1 MIANNT
7 PAKRLIFNS
16 LGIIFSV
23 IPVSV
28 SIFSYF
34 PLWVVREDASIL
46 SGISLILMLAAF
58 VPCFRYIKTAIF
70 SASAPVMWLVIFI
83 TFFLLSKIADEIT
96 VIAFVGFLGNLIG
109 AVFFGLARVKDDRR
123 A

>member
-7 PAKRLIFNS
+7 PEKRLVFNS

-34 PLWVVREDASIL
+34 PLWVGREDASIL
-46 SGISLILMLAAF
+46 SGISLILMLAAL
-58 VPCFRYIKTAIF
+58 VPCFRYIKTAIS
-70 SASAPVMWLVIFI
+70 SASAPVMWFVIFI

-109 AVFFGLARVKDDRR
+109 AVFFRLARVKDDRR

>member
-28 SIFSYF
+28 SIFSFF
-34 PLWVVREDASIL
+34 PRWVGREDASIL
-46 SGISLILMLAAF
+46 SGISLILMLAAL
-58 VPCFRYIKTAIF
+58 VPCFRYIKTAIS

-109 AVFFGLARVKDDRR
+109 AVFFRLARVKDDRR

>member
-16 LGIIFSV
+16 FGIIFSV

-34 PLWVVREDASIL
+34 PLWVGREDASIL
-46 SGISLILMLAAF
+46 SGISLILMLAAL
-58 VPCFRYIKTAIF
+58 VPCFRYIKTAIS

-109 AVFFGLARVKDDRR
+109 AVFFRLARVKDDRR

>member
-46 SGISLILMLAAF
+46 SGISLILMLAAL
-58 VPCFRYIKTAIF
+58 VPCFRYIKTAIS

-109 AVFFGLARVKDDRR
+109 AVFFRLARVKDDRR